1 MSCEHDCATPPLF
14 PAEISNRPA
23 LERIGYRIG
32 DYASFRAHMLARLDQ
47 ASALAAWT
55 HRGADDPGIALLEC
69 TAIAGEIVAFYQQL
83 YANEAW
89 MRTAEWRESVA
100 RLAALSGYRLAPGLG
115 GKAIFA
121 LAVNGDEP
129 VTVPPGFGFKAE
141 LDGVDEPALFESTQ
155 EAVALPALNQ
165 FRLYRKRLDMS
176 NIPAGSKRL
185 ELHAV
190 GGKTDL
196 ASRQAVSFKTGD
208 RIMLVPDSTMFE
220 SDGGAYTAQA
230 RSEVL
235 VVRKVETVLDRVI
248 LEFDGAVTVDR
259 GTTVRAY
266 KLGRTFRHFGHNAPT
281 RIATLDETTGR
292 AIFNATLFDRRA
304 SSSEALYTQLDD
316 QELALDADIKDL
328 SAGAELIVA
337 GQAGFYEVDGD
348 ADFAVVKSLDTV
360 RQDSMRWAGL
370 TGGST
375 VARLKNPLFTNA
387 TLSVIRLDIRRLV
400 LHEARSP
407 ALTLRA
413 TSTWV
418 SGEFGLDTE
427 LEYFGLHADA
437 VSLIGRELLLE
448 DEDGV
453 TQRVRV
459 SSSADE
465 FDLSDRD
472 TTNQWLWRLRLD
484 QPPRFAREAFG
495 ELDNRITVY
504 GNLVH
509 ADQGETQA
517 EVVLGGGDARALFQT
532 FALPDAPLT
541 WLLRNERT
549 PPQVPE
555 LEVFVDGLRWQR
567 VETFFGSGPKDR
579 VYVVR
584 QDDDGNSLVQFGDG
598 KTGAR
603 LSSGRRNVT
612 ARYRIGIG
620 ARGPLETGKNP
631 KPVGKL
637 SPLTELWMPTPATLG
652 ADPEDADS
660 ARLAAPARMQSLGR
674 LVSLADYETEAQ
686 ALPGVVKARA
696 QWVAPQGVPRLRLVV
711 LTDAGTEAE
720 AQAVAAA
727 MASANRCRGPSR
739 YPIET
744 VQGLRQ
750 YLHLK
755 LTVGYA
761 TDRLAEDIAPAV
773 RSALAVQETSEEP
786 QDGLFGY
793 RQRQFGQGVHVS
805 QVLGV
810 VQQVSGV
817 VWVRVDALAALPLG
831 TPPQTDPTQ
840 LLVPTVPV
848 RHAAIGCPGE
858 RLLALHTL
866 HCTLHLAQEPA
877 AQERV

>member
-1 MSCEHDCATPPLF
+1 MSCEHDCAMPPLF
-14 PAEISNRPA
+14 PADIFNRPA
-23 LERIGYRIG
+23 LDSIGYRIG

-47 ASALAAWT
+47 APALAAWT

-69 TAIAGEIVAFYQQL
+69 TAIVGEIVAFYQQL

-89 MRTAEWRESVA
+89 MRTADWRESVA
-100 RLAALSGYRLAPGLG
+100 RLAALSGYRLTPGLG
-115 GKAIFA
+115 GRATFA
-121 LAVNGDEP
+121 LAVDGEEP
-129 VTVPPGFGFKAE
+129 VTVPAGFGFKAE
-141 LDGVDEPALFESTQ
+141 LDGADGPGIFESTH
-155 EAVALPALNQ
+155 EAVAWPALNQ
-165 FRLYRKRLDMS
+165 FRLYRKRLGMS
-176 NIPAGSKRL
+176 NITAGSKRL

-190 GGKTDL
+190 GGKQDL
-196 ASRQAVSFKTGD
+196 ASRQAVSFKAGD
-208 RIMLVPDSTMFE
+208 RIMLVPDSGMFE
-220 SDGGAYTAQA
+220 SGGGAYTAQA

-235 VVRKVETVLDRVI
+235 VVKQVETALDRVI
-248 LEFDGAVTVDR
+248 LEFDGAVTINR
-259 GTTVRAY
+259 GATVRGY

-281 RIATLDETTGR
+281 RIAALNETTGR
-292 AIFNATLFDRRA
+292 AIFNATLFDRKA
-304 SSSEALYTQLDD
+304 STSADMYTQLGE

-328 SAGAELIVA
+328 PAGAELIVA
-337 GQAGFYEVDGD
+337 GQAGFSGVAGD

-387 TLSVIRLDIRRLV
+387 ALSVTTLDIRRLV

-413 TSTWV
+413 ASQWAD
-418 SGEFGLDTE
+418 GDFDLDTE

-437 VSLIGRELLLE
+437 VSLAGRDVLLE
-448 DEDGV
+448 DANGV

-459 SSSADE
+459 DSSADE
-465 FDLSDRD
+465 FDLTGRD
-472 TTNQWLWRLRLD
+472 STNPWLWRLRLD
-484 QPPRFAREAFG
+484 QPPRFPRQAFG
-495 ELDNRITVY
+495 ELDNHITVY
-504 GNLVH
+504 GNLVD
-509 ADQGETQA
+509 ADEGETQA
-517 EVVLGGGDARALFQT
+517 QVVLGSGDARALFQT

-541 WLLRNERT
+541 WLLHNERT

-579 VYVVR
+579 VYIVR
-584 QDDDGNSLVQFGDG
+584 QDDEGNSLVQFGDG

-612 ARYRIGIG
+612 ARFRIGAG
-620 ARGPLETGKNP
+620 ARGPLEEGKDP

-637 SPLTELWMPTPATLG
+637 SPLTELWMPAPATLG

-674 LVSLADYETEAQ
+674 LVSLADYEAEAQ
-686 ALPGVVKARA
+686 ALPGVLKARA

-727 MASANRCRGPSR
+727 MASANRCRGASR
-739 YPIET
+739 FPIET

-750 YLHLK
+750 YLHLN

-761 TDRLAEDIAPAV
+761 ADRLAEDIAPAV
-773 RSALAVQETSEEP
+773 RAVLAVRETSEEP
-786 QDGLFGY
+786 QEGLFGY
-793 RQRQFGQGVHVS
+793 RRRQFGQSAHVS

-810 VQQVSGV
+810 VQQVPGV
-817 VWVRVDALAALPLG
+817 VWVRVDAFAALPLG
-831 TPPQTDPTQ
+831 TPQQTDPTK
-840 LLVPTVPV
+840 LVVPAVPV

-866 HCTLHLAQEPA
+866 HCTVSLTQEA
-877 AQERV
+877 AAKECV